1 MSDRVLDETHQAEQL
16 LSCPAQPH
24 PARVRRDPRTA
35 RPVPD
40 DGPPTL
46 TCAVSVRREGPRAW
60 IRVTG
65 QLNTLTR
72 RHLDDWLDWL
82 ITTGAGQVSVSLV
95 TAEQIDEASLL
106 ILRMAQ
112 SRLRGSDGELLV
124 TAGRAPVRAA
134 VTSTNR

>member
-1 MSDRVLDETHQAEQL
+1 MSDRVHDETHQTEQL
-16 LSCPAQPH
+16 LPLPAQPH
-24 PARVRRDPRTA
+24 PARVRRNPRFA
-35 RPVPD
+35 RPIPD
-40 DGPPTL
+40 DGPHTL
-46 TCAVSVRREGPRAW
+46 TSAVSVRREGPRAW

-95 TAEQIDEASLL
+95 TAEQVDEASLL

-112 SRLRGSDGELLV
+112 SRLRSSDGELLV
-124 TAGRAPVRAA
+124 TAGPAQVRAA

>member
-1 MSDRVLDETHQAEQL
+1 MTDRVHDETHQAEQL
-16 LSCPAQPH
+16 LSRPAQPH
-24 PARVRRDPRTA
+24 PARVRRNPRPD

-40 DGPPTL
+40 DRSPAL
-46 TCAVSVRREGPRAW
+46 SCAVSVRREGPRAW